1 MLVKLAIVG
10 KKEKKWTLEF
20 SVFTEKCSS
29 AKTVYSYNL
38 GS

>member
-10 KKEKKWTLEF
+10 KNKKWTFEI